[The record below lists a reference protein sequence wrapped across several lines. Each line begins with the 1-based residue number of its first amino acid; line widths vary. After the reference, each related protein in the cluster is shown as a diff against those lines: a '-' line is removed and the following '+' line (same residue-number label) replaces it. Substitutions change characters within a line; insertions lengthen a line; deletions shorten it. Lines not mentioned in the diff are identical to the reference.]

1 MRGVLASYHRRI
13 QPRVGQQ
20 NNNIVIDREQ
30 ATNQILIKS
39 LFRNLG
45 IEYKNSYFDMI
56 QFITKNTTKPK
67 DPFVNLTTLIEC
79 IRQHTQKNNIIQ
91 QATGSNKPSP
101 PVMNIVENEVNN
113 INGEDGF
120 DNLIK

>member
-1 MRGVLASYHRRI
+1 MRGVLASHNRRI

-79 IRQHTQKNNIIQ
+79 IR
-91 QATGSNKPSP
+91 
-101 PVMNIVENEVNN
+101 
-113 INGEDGF
+113 
-120 DNLIK
+120 

>member
-1 MRGVLASYHRRI
+1 MRCVLASHHRRI

-79 IRQHTQKNNIIQ
+79 IR
-91 QATGSNKPSP
+91 
-101 PVMNIVENEVNN
+101 
-113 INGEDGF
+113 
-120 DNLIK
+120 